1 MKRIAVLTILVLAL
15 TLASSVLAATKPGG
29 YQGAAGKVQNAV
41 GPTTPGGVLAETG
54 SQAGQL
60 PFTGSDLVVFTAVGL
75 VLVGAGV
82 SMRRASRR
90 RS

>member
-1 MKRIAVLTILVLAL
+1 MKRVAVLTILVLAL
-15 TLASSVLAATKPGG
+15 TLASSALAATKPGG
-29 YQGAAGKVQNAV
+29 YLGAAGKVQNAV

-54 SQAGQL
+54 QAGQL

-75 VLVGAGV
+75 ILIGAGV